1 MTFILPSFGASAI
14 AAVPGGG
21 GGFSNDFSVDF
32 DGSDDFMDTGSN
44 FTSTFTSAFT
54 ISCWFKRDNGSGTG
68 AMFGQWHDSN
78 FRHYAY
84 VTGGSLIYD
93 IRIAGTAVGAP
104 TMSIAQDTNWH
115 HVAVTVK
122 QDSSNVV
129 SSIYLDGVSGGTNTV
144 AATLSNF
151 VSTADLAV
159 GKRNR
164 PGGTEFFFAG
174 LIDEVSIIGSA
185 LSDGGVSSGQTAGG
199 DIATLYNSGNGPADI
214 SAFNPVAW
222 YRMGDSDTG
231 VSNGSSTPTIVSN
244 VANSSAIQN
253 HYALDFDGSN
263 DYLSLGN
270 LGTAGRSLGS
280 MLFWVNITSTNGIHS
295 ANLAKFL
302 VGFGG
307 AGGGFYWGYWG
318 TNTDLLTLALH
329 SFNRRTRFN
338 APSAGDKLTAGWHL
352 IGVNH
357 NGTSYDIIIDGV
369 TAPNATL
376 NSGSTGSYSIQN
388 ATSIISGTD
397 FDDVKVMTNTAGSY
411 ASEGL
416 VDEFAIWDS
425 ALSSS
430 DITAIYNSGVPTD
443 LTSYSPAGWWRMG
456 DGGTWN
462 GSNWSI
468 PDASANSNTGTT
480 ANMVEADR
488 ATDTPTA
495 NAILKNGP
503 TYSTNVP
510 T

>member
-21 GGFSNDFSVDF
+21 GGFANDYSLSFDGTNDYGDAGVVSALQNASAFSFSVWFKKGAASEFPAFGGFSSGTDQVSAHGYSNDLWFNVRNGPETRYVVPSSNLPTDTTNFHHYVYTF
-32 DGSDDFMDTGSN
+32 DGGTFKVYVDGTERSGTKSN
-44 FTSTFTSAFT
+44 SGTTSSGTANFNFKIGYQGYHYDQGLYDEFAIFTSALSSSDVT
-54 ISCWFKRDNGSGTG
+54 AIYNG
-68 AMFGQWHDSN
+68 
-78 FRHYAY
+78 
-84 VTGGSLIYD
+84 
-93 IRIAGTAVGAP
+93 
-104 TMSIAQDTNWH
+104 
-115 HVAVTVK
+115 
-122 QDSSNVV
+122 
-129 SSIYLDGVSGGTNTV
+129 
-144 AATLSNF
+144 
-151 VSTADLAV
+151 
-159 GKRNR
+159 
-164 PGGTEFFFAG
+164 
-174 LIDEVSIIGSA
+174 
-185 LSDGGVSSGQTAGG
+185 
-199 DIATLYNSGNGPADI
+199 GNGPTDI
-214 SAFNPVAW
+214 SSLSPKHW
-222 YRMGDSDTG
+222 WRMGDSDTG

-244 VANSSAIQN
+244 VGNSSAIQN

-430 DITAIYNSGVPTD
+430 DITAIYNSGVPADIGSGGLNLNPT
-443 LTSYSPAGWWRMG
+443 GWWRMG

-503 TYSTNVP
+503 TYSDNVP